1 MWISYIAF
9 EILTHIAIE
18 KPSSH
23 YPCLTPSSRKT
34 QRNINIIYTSLKTT
48 FSELQFRRWHYGSII
63 IRLAVVAS
71 QTCEITLNS
80 EKKIRTRSTLRPF
93 KVIHLFANRKRK
105 CNFLLVNNSNYGRI
119 SYRWRKYFREA
130 QVCLGPLG
138 ARAPCIA
145 QSAAA
150 VVTPWIL
157 YHWF

>member
-9 EILTHIAIE
+9 EILTHLAIE

-80 EKKIRTRSTLRPF
+80 EKKFELVALYGHSRSSTFLP
-93 KVIHLFANRKRK
+93 IESANAT
-105 CNFLLVNNSNYGRI
+105 
-119 SYRWRKYFREA
+119 SY
-130 QVCLGPLG
+130 
-138 ARAPCIA
+138 
-145 QSAAA
+145 
-150 VVTPWIL
+150 
-157 YHWF
+157 